1 MEPTRE
7 DDDVLARLESRL
19 DLLAKTITE
28 LRRRNAA
35 LEQELQAAQEARD
48 QAVAEVDDVRE
59 QMARLAEESEAIR
72 ARQREAASRIKNLLA
87 QVEQMDLLRE
97 G

>member
-1 MEPTRE
+1 METTRE

-19 DLLAKTITE
+19 DSLAKTITQ
-28 LRRRNAA
+28 LRSRNAA
-35 LEQELQAAQEARD
+35 LEEELTAAQEGRD

-59 QMARLAEESEAIR
+59 QMSRLAEENEAIR
-72 ARQREAASRIKNLLA
+72 ARQREAASRIKNLLT

>member
-7 DDDVLARLESRL
+7 DEDVLARLEARL
-19 DLLAKTITE
+19 ELLAQTLASLKA
-28 LRRRNAA
+28 RNAE
-35 LEQELQAAQEARD
+35 LEQQLEQATAARD
-48 QAVAEVDDVRE
+48 AAVAEVDDVRE
-59 QMARLAEESEAIR
+59 QLARTAEETDSIR

-87 QVEQMDLLRE
+87 QVEQMDLLAE